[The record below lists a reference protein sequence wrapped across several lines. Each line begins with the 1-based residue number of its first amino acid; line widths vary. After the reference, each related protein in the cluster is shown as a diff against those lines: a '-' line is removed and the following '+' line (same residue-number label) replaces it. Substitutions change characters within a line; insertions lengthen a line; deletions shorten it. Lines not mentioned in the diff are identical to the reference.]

1 MNLRLTSWCCANS
14 EREWPARTSRAMRW
28 RCWGLSCSAA
38 RAEAGWVSGAAGV
51 VEAETSGTIHMPGTP
66 EGRGQQQ
73 PRPMEFRVLSP
84 PPNRGVTAFSCYPAP
99 NHAEVLD
106 GSEPSYPLCLHAE
119 TLVVVEPSG
128 DLVQHSGASSHPSGQ
143 FYIEGRSAHEDLELH
158 RLLQQSV
165 GQTVQVDLH
174 WPSAENLTTSNNL
187 CCLAIWAK
195 LPACGSLIPSVVY

>member
-99 NHAEVLD
+99 NHARNANFGRRSLKGAAAKEETVAVFKNSLRD
-106 GSEPSYPLCLHAE
+106 HALQFPSIKWIGMVINLAFGD
-119 TLVVVEPSG
+119 VECFTQSG
-128 DLVQHSGASSHPSGQ
+128 
-143 FYIEGRSAHEDLELH
+143 E
-158 RLLQQSV
+158 
-165 GQTVQVDLH
+165 
-174 WPSAENLTTSNNL
+174 W
-187 CCLAIWAK
+187 
-195 LPACGSLIPSVVY
+195 